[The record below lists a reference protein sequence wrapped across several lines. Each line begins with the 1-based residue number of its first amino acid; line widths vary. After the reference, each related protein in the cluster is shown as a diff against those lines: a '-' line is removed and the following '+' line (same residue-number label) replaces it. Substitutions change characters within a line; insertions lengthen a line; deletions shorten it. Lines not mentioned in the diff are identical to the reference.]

1 MIYDRPLK
9 VYTLDG
15 TPIKGEMKLR
25 GSYFYALRTVSHR
38 RYWESVQADSR
49 VDKAVQIPGHADII
63 ATQFVKLE
71 NKWWRIEE
79 AQHTTDDDGL
89 PATILALRRWD
100 GDFRVARAT

>member
-1 MIYDRPLK
+1 MIYDQPLK

-15 TPIKGEMKLR
+15 TPIKGRMKLH
-25 GSYFYALRTVSHR
+25 SSHFYSVRTVSHR

-49 VDKAVQIPGHADII
+49 VDKAVQIPHGEKII

-71 NKWWRIEE
+71 GQWWRIEE

-100 GDFRVARAT
+100 GEFVVARTD